1 MTKHEVEK
9 ALAPYVH
16 AYVNFRCSQE
26 IGGVYYPTNRKDIW
40 ANLYETTMSFL
51 TLVIMARHASNRRE
65 KLESVKHVHLLV
77 GRIPVITG
85 ACLTLD

>member
-1 MTKHEVEK
+1 MTKQEVET

-16 AYVNFRCSQE
+16 AYVNYRCSHE
-26 IGGVYYPTNRKDIW
+26 INGVYYPTNTKDIW
-40 ANLYETTMSFL
+40 SILYDTTMSFL
-51 TLVIMARHASNRRE
+51 TLVIMARVASKRRD